1 MADVKEVSSP
11 VKANDSSP
19 RKFAAKVY
27 KEVTEEEKKAQV
39 IKNITKE
46 ASEPKI
52 KETPKTTETKKTA
65 REAKAE
71 KKTEENKVAD
81 LSKTQIDRRKR
92 GERGS
97 PKREENKELKAV
109 EANGEVTKTQPKT
122 KRMGSAKQKEETKKE
137 TSQKPIRDKPSA
149 TVKAPVR
156 VARVEDIKNNYKSAK
171 TESKM
176 ANSNEKAQE
185 KKEVIAPEK
194 VKGKAPGRKG
204 QARSPPSRIN
214 KTLDGEI
221 SNKTSEVKKTVATK
235 IINENKSLS
244 KTVNKRPQTAKPNSS
259 AKKEEKK
266 AEHSKTLLKFR
277 STKATE
283 LRKQAVKEGSPKA
296 TQVVQKEETKVAQ
309 KEEAKVVQKLQTTKQ
324 KQRISRSPG
333 PSNQNKTHQLEK
345 STNKD
350 IEKAK
355 EERLKRV
362 LESSQRLYKGEATVS
377 VNKSQV
383 VEDKKEAT
391 ASVSKRPK
399 TAKTIKVES
408 TAKVVPSKLET
419 SVEPKARES
428 M

>member
-1 MADVKEVSSP
+1 
-11 VKANDSSP
+11 
-19 RKFAAKVY
+19 
-27 KEVTEEEKKAQV
+27 
-39 IKNITKE
+39 
-46 ASEPKI
+46 
-52 KETPKTTETKKTA
+52 
-65 REAKAE
+65 
-71 KKTEENKVAD
+71 
-81 LSKTQIDRRKR
+81 
-92 GERGS
+92 
-97 PKREENKELKAV
+97 
-109 EANGEVTKTQPKT
+109 
-122 KRMGSAKQKEETKKE
+122 MGSAKPKEETKKE
-137 TSQKPIRDKPSA
+137 TSQKPTRDKPSA
-149 TVKAPVR
+149 TAKAPVR
-156 VARVEDIKNNYKSAK
+156 VARVEDIKNNYKSTK
-171 TESKM
+171 TETKK

-214 KTLDGEI
+214 KTLDAEI

-244 KTVNKRPQTAKPNSS
+244 KTVNKRPQTAKPDSS

-296 TQVVQKEETKVAQ
+296 TQVVQKEATQVVQ
-309 KEEAKVVQKLQTTKQ
+309 KEEAKVVQKEEAKAIQKLPTTKQ

-333 PSNQNKTHQLEK
+333 PSNQKKTHQLEK

-350 IEKAK
+350 NEKAK

-408 TAKVVPSKLET
+408 TAKVVSSKLET

-428 M
+428 ITSQTGLTQCQY